1 MHKGEILAK
10 ISEIG
15 KSIVEGA
22 GMEMV
27 HLDLERQRGGWFL
40 RLYIDRPGGV
50 TLDDCQAISE
60 QMGAELDAGDVIE
73 TTYTLEVSS
82 PGLDRPLRNDSD
94 FRRFIGRLVAIST
107 FEPIRERR
115 HIVGRLT
122 DFQSGTVTVVDEKET
137 EYQIPIQKISRARL
151 EIEFQSGLAAPTT
164 NRGK

>member
-10 ISEIG
+10 LSEIG

-27 HLDLERQRGGWFL
+27 HMDLERQRGGWFL

-50 TLDDCQAISE
+50 TLHDCQAISE

-82 PGLDRPLRNDSD
+82 PGLDRPLRNESD

-107 FEPIRERR
+107 FEPIRGRR

-122 DFQSGTVTVVDEKET
+122 AFESGIATVVDEKKAEF
-137 EYQIPIQKISRARL
+137 QVPAQKISKARL
-151 EIEFQSGLAAPTT
+151 EIEFQSGGAAPTM